1 VQCCARRLKRV
12 RQLLKLADKMFL
24 GLGNRRLCAHWLH
37 DVHAALCIAAKRKV
51 AGLDDFYATL

>member
-1 VQCCARRLKRV
+1 MSEVQCGARRLKRV

-24 GLGNRRLCAHWLH
+24 GLGPLRALASRRACG
-37 DVHAALCIAAKRKV
+37 CIAAKRKV